1 VEQLNKE
8 NLKENLKIALLLT
21 LILVA
26 VATPIIAVANYIW
39 SMEVDVTVTE
49 PSEPVLTINDPPD
62 GTTLDTYTFNGT
74 LTLDGVPISGEV
86 VTLYMNNATTGLTD
100 ITAVDGSYSIAW
112 TPSGAGTFTFKTQV
126 EI

>member
-1 VEQLNKE
+1 LNRE
-8 NLKENLKIALLLT
+8 TLKENLKIALLLT

-39 SMEVDVTVTE
+39 SMEVQVTVGEYT
-49 PSEPVLTINDPPD
+49 LTISDPPD

-74 LTLDGVPISGEV
+74 LTLNGSPISGEV
-86 VTLYMNNATTGLTD
+86 VTLYMDDVSTGLTD